1 MRSMTG
7 YGEAMAE
14 DRRRHAT
21 VTARSVNHR
30 NLDVAVRV
38 PPPLR
43 RLEPALRAAVAAE
56 CRRGRVEIGV
66 EIGPAPGAPA
76 EVGDAAVE
84 ELLRTVRRWR
94 RRGIVEPGLGAG
106 ELLSA
111 IRPLR
116 SDAGDAA
123 GPEERALAMD
133 ACRRAVKSLAAERDR
148 EGRVL
153 ADALHA
159 HLASL
164 RSCVRQLSAR
174 RGEVVGAMAGEL
186 ERRVGEL
193 LAGRDRVEPERLVQ
207 EVALLVERSDVEEEL
222 DRLEGHLDGFGAAM
236 AEEGAVGRRLVFLSQ
251 EILRELNTIGSKCRD
266 LRMQRAVVEGK
277 VLCEQLREQAQNV
290 E

>member
-7 YGEAMAE
+7 YGEASAG
-14 DRRRHAT
+14 DGPRRAT

-30 NLDVAVRV
+30 SLDVAVRV

-43 RLEPALRAAVAAE
+43 RLEPELRSAVAAE
-56 CRRGRVEIGV
+56 VRRGRVEIGV
-66 EIGPAPGAPA
+66 EIGPAPDAPA
-76 EVGDAAVE
+76 GVDDAAVE
-84 ELLRTVRRWR
+84 ALLATVRRWR
-94 RRGIVEPGLGAG
+94 RRGVVDSPLGAG
-106 ELLSA
+106 ELLYA
-111 IRPLR
+111 VRQHRPD
-116 SDAGDAA
+116 SGAGA
-123 GPEERALAMD
+123 EERSLAMD
-133 ACRRAVKSLAAERDR
+133 ACRRALSSLAAERER

-153 ADALHA
+153 ADALQG

-164 RSCVRQLSAR
+164 RARVRDLAAR

-193 LAGRDRVEPERLVQ
+193 LADGDRLDPARLVQ
-207 EVALLVERSDVEEEL
+207 EVALLVERSDIEEEL
-222 DRLEGHLDGFGAAM
+222 ERLEGHLDGFAAAM

-251 EILRELNTIGSKCRD
+251 EILRELNTVGAKCRD
-266 LRMQRAVVEGK
+266 LEMQRAVVEGK

>member
-7 YGEAMAE
+7 YGEATAE
-14 DRRRHAT
+14 DRRRRAT

-43 RLEPALRAAVAAE
+43 RLERELRAAVAAE

-66 EIGPAPGAPA
+66 EIEPAPGAPV

-84 ELLRTVRRWR
+84 DLLRTVRRWR
-94 RRGIVEPGLGAG
+94 RRGIVGPELGAG
-106 ELLSA
+106 ELLAA

-116 SDAGDAA
+116 AEAGVGA

-133 ACRRAVKSLAAERDR
+133 ACRRAVLSLAAERDR

-153 ADALHA
+153 ADALRA
-159 HLASL
+159 RLVSL
-164 RSCVRQLSAR
+164 RDCVRDLAAR

-193 LAGRDRVEPERLVQ
+193 LAGRDRVDPERLVQ
-207 EVALLVERSDVEEEL
+207 EVALLVERSDIEEEL

-236 AEEGAVGRRLVFLSQ
+236 AEDGAVGRRLVFLSQ

-266 LRMQRAVVEGK
+266 LLMQRAVVEGK